1 MFEVKIK
8 TIQLPAY
15 LTYKVKKAGRFP
27 ARPHKKAKPEQELG
41 FPFTFNTL
49 IAAPPHKRKHLDNH
63 FSSLFRSVSQEL
75 CWRTQPLISL
85 KPQTIPQNP
94 HSDSGRT
101 SKDLHYAILLSSP
114 VCLATLPY
122 IADVDSGRRRSPL

>member
-1 MFEVKIK
+1 MP
-8 TIQLPAY
+8 LC
-15 LTYKVKKAGRFP
+15 
-27 ARPHKKAKPEQELG
+27 
-41 FPFTFNTL
+41 
-49 IAAPPHKRKHLDNH
+49 KRKHLDNH
-63 FSSLFRSVSQEL
+63 LSALFRSVSQKL

-101 SKDLHYAILLSSP
+101 SKDLHNAILLSSP

-122 IADVDSGRRRSPL
+122 TADRDSGRWRSPLWRRYFGRNYSLKLFCFLDNDTLGGSGGRGSQLSVMCAGVCCVLLWFFVGC